1 MDFMLVFCGVVIGLC
16 ALFCADTIIQFRRV
30 NQFSEFMRGHIN
42 GCSARAQ
49 EAIEAGDSEWERFF
63 TMDVKLSFDSLIPLS
78 FRRYSRDW
86 PTFLVHKPSV

>member
-1 MDFMLVFCGVVIGLC
+1 MDFMLVFCSVVIGLC
-16 ALFCADTIIQFRRV
+16 ALFCAEVIIQLRRV
-30 NQFSEFMRGHIN
+30 NQFSEFMHGYIG

-49 EAIEAGDSEWERFF
+49 EAIKAGDFEWERFYA
-63 TMDVKLSFDSLIPLS
+63 MDVELSFDSLTPLS